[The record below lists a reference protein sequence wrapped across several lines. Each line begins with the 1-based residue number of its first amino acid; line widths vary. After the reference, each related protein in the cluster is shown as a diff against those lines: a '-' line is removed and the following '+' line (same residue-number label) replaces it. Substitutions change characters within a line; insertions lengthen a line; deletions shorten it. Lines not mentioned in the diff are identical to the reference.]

1 MHEAADPLKPTSQ
14 RAAAGGDHPARA
26 LARTQGSGP
35 IDLFIK
41 AVGAVSTALGIV
53 SILLLLAG
61 IVVVCHL
68 VLVRYLFA
76 ESAIWQHEFVTYA
89 LIAATFLGSPYVL
102 MTRGHVNVD
111 LVPLY
116 LPHGPRLALALLAAG
131 LGLAFCLLL
140 TFWSFFFFHEVW
152 VSGET
157 GATIWAP
164 PLWIP
169 RLSMPVGFGLMCLQ
183 YVADILALVTG
194 REAPFGI
201 EEEL

>member
-1 MHEAADPLKPTSQ
+1 M
-14 RAAAGGDHPARA
+14 
-26 LARTQGSGP
+26 
-35 IDLFIK
+35 DLFIR
-41 AVGAVSTALGIV
+41 AVGAVSTALGVV

-61 IVVVCHL
+61 VLVVCQL
-68 VLVRYLFA
+68 VLVRYVFA
-76 ESAIWQHEFVTYA
+76 QSAIWQHEFVTYA

-116 LPHGPRLALALLAAG
+116 LPRGPRFALALLAAG
-131 LGLAFCLLL
+131 LGFAFCLLL
-140 TFWSFFFFHEVW
+140 AFWSFFFFREVW
-152 VSGET
+152 LSGET
-157 GATIWAP
+157 GSTIWAP
-164 PLWIP
+164 PLWVP